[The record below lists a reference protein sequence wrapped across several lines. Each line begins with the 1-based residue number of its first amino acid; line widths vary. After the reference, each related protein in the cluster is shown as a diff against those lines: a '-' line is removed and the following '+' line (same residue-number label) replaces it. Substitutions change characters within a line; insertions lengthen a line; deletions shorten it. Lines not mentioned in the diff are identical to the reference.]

1 MRAEEVGEKASRLAE
16 SAVAPKYAVPLLL
29 AIATAVR
36 LLPLR
41 FKYLLGYD
49 PYFHLAYVRY
59 GLSHGWVSFFPYALG
74 PWGMQIRF
82 SHPLGLWMT
91 PAYVYKILS
100 VLGISLYNSFRV
112 TPVIFGV
119 LTLLFLYLTVLRL
132 YGRKEAFLSALF
144 LAVMFGHVFRSMAG
158 YYRGDNYM
166 VFWYSLGLFGVSLA
180 LSAKRKGDRRR
191 LLFYL
196 IPLFASGLAS
206 IFWSAY
212 YPIFAFLLG
221 NALTLALGAFLLR
234 KDVYFEDA
242 LALTVSTAF
251 GALLANFLGD
261 IFNYGMAG
269 ADRGLGREFAKEF
282 GLHFGLIKDAFL
294 LFFLKYAVPAAL
306 VAILILMFLS
316 RFVRDGRWRLAIAGI
331 WLVVALRV
339 SLGYYGRVDTVIH
352 GLFSTAPIAEAQ
364 RTSFSAAWSA
374 YSAALLLVPSFFLNF
389 LPGRAKVRDFLLL
402 GLLLVVGPMVF
413 LWTRF
418 LFIGSIAVAL
428 TAGIGSV
435 HLYGLLRPRVE
446 ARKWGAILLI
456 SLILLIPAVTAVQGV
471 QNTLDARPF
480 VNGYWVRGLKYLGDH
495 SNINDVVLTWWDHG
509 HWVTYYA
516 GRAPVAQG
524 GPSRWVARYYLGL
537 EKPRG
542 LMALGVDYVT
552 VSYDT
557 LLKFGAVLKT
567 AGVSPEGYGFVLM
580 HISGSYG
587 SVLMFSG
594 KGYSIILQPG
604 RRKPE
609 AIVRAGNS
617 SFEPKELYL
626 EAGDSIK
633 RFSMGGTVNPQAY
646 VYVNLNYGY
655 AVLMNEKTFNTPLAR
670 LMFTD
675 NMTNYSLV
683 YSDGGMLKIFR
694 FEHPNVIVTAE
705 NGSVVLRFTNA
716 TGTGLGIYGYLD
728 NGTLVFK
735 RWYPVS
741 GKYEFILPDNLNG
754 SVVVRYTY
762 ARKRTVL
769 DRGVFRIED
778 VLSGYG
784 R

>member
-1 MRAEEVGEKASRLAE
+1 M
-16 SAVAPKYAVPLLL
+16 
-29 AIATAVR
+29 
-36 LLPLR
+36 
-41 FKYLLGYD
+41 
-49 PYFHLAYVRY
+49 
-59 GLSHGWVSFFPYALG
+59 
-74 PWGMQIRF
+74 
-82 SHPLGLWMT
+82 
-91 PAYVYKILS
+91 
-100 VLGISLYNSFRV
+100 
-112 TPVIFGV
+112 
-119 LTLLFLYLTVLRL
+119 
-132 YGRKEAFLSALF
+132 
-144 LAVMFGHVFRSMAG
+144 
-158 YYRGDNYM
+158 
-166 VFWYSLGLFGVSLA
+166 
-180 LSAKRKGDRRR
+180 
-191 LLFYL
+191 
-196 IPLFASGLAS
+196 
-206 IFWSAY
+206 
-212 YPIFAFLLG
+212 
-221 NALTLALGAFLLR
+221 
-234 KDVYFEDA
+234 
-242 LALTVSTAF
+242 
-251 GALLANFLGD
+251 
-261 IFNYGMAG
+261 
-269 ADRGLGREFAKEF
+269 
-282 GLHFGLIKDAFL
+282 
-294 LFFLKYAVPAAL
+294 
-306 VAILILMFLS
+306 
-316 RFVRDGRWRLAIAGI
+316 
-331 WLVVALRV
+331 
-339 SLGYYGRVDTVIH
+339 
-352 GLFSTAPIAEAQ
+352 
-364 RTSFSAAWSA
+364 
-374 YSAALLLVPSFFLNF
+374 PSFFLNF